1 VLTKDDSAQIV
12 AALYDSHYSSLV
24 RYAWRA
30 AGTVDAAEELVQEA
44 FLQLHQALRS
54 GREVRNPAAWTFIA
68 VRNAIY
74 RRIREHRDRPVELQ
88 PADVLDSYPAP
99 VPQADAH
106 PDELGHL
113 FQLLSRR
120 EEEVLLLR
128 LTSLKYEEIAAELGI
143 GAKAVSTLLSRA
155 VQKLRRA
162 LERPEQKKVA
172 EQKDVRAK
180 STRRP
185 LQ

>member
-1 VLTKDDSAQIV
+1 VLTKDDRVQTV
-12 AALYDSHYSSLV
+12 TALYDSHYSSLV

-30 AGTVDAAEELVQEA
+30 TGTIDRAEELVQQA
-44 FLQLHQALRS
+44 FLELHEALRS

-74 RRIREHRDRPVELQ
+74 RQIRDHRRRPVELL

-99 VPQADAH
+99 EPGAEGHAD
-106 PDELGHL
+106 DLTHL
-113 FQLLSRR
+113 FHLLSRR

-128 LTSLKYEEIAAELGI
+128 LLSLKYEEIASELGI
-143 GAKAVSTLLSRA
+143 SAKAVSTLLSRA

-162 LERPEQKKVA
+162 LEPPKPNDISER
-172 EQKDVRAK
+172 KDARAK
-180 STRRP
+180 QTRRP